1 MKTNLVKFLVLAT
14 LAILLLGSCASGHR
28 SCEAYADSH
37 YKGGIFASAR
47 W

>member
-1 MKTNLVKFLVLAT
+1 MKANLVKFLVLAI
-14 LAILLLGSCASGHR
+14 LAILLLGSCATHH

-37 YKGGIFASAR
+37 YKGGIFATAR